1 MGENMTNVLKVLCFA
16 LGLSFSGAA
25 FAQSTDAPDGESA
38 PTEADVETPSEP
50 TPGQTFVA
58 GTFSD
63 WELRCLRL
71 ESGADRCQMYQL
83 RIDGT
88 GQAVA
93 EVHFFAIPP
102 GGPAEAGASLITP
115 LETLLTADL
124 RLAVDLGEIR
134 RYPYSFCTTEGCVA
148 RLGFTP
154 EEIAEFKRGVTG
166 KVTIVPALAPDQ
178 TVELTMSLSGF
189 TAAYN
194 DLRTRAG
201 L

>member
-16 LGLSFSGAA
+16 LGLGFFGAA
-25 FAQSTDAPDGESA
+25 FAQSADTPDGESA
-38 PTEADVETPSEP
+38 PTEAEVETPSEP

-83 RIDGT
+83 LIDGT

-93 EVHFFAIPP
+93 EVNFFAIP
-102 GGPAEAGASLITP
+102 
-115 LETLLTADL
+115 ETLLTADL

-178 TVELTMSLSGF
+178 TVDLTMSLSGF